1 MKKTIAILSSITMLA
16 STAFADTTNV
26 GVKISRGNL
35 DASGTQTIT
44 ETNVNG
50 VHAGSSKDASFTYGS
65 IFVEREMVRDA
76 FNFSVG
82 LDYTPASAEVDTLKG
97 NNVTNAKIEI
107 SNAFT
112 LYVQPKKVLANGIG
126 IFAKIGYTRAD
137 LDVKNITTAA
147 GASYNSSNTVTSA
160 SDTLEGPMFGLGVEK
175 NLANGAFVRLEASY
189 TNFDKVSG
197 TSSNGTKISADSD
210 LTSASLSIGKKF

>member
-1 MKKTIAILSSITMLA
+1 MKKTIALLSSLTMLA

-26 GVKISRGNL
+26 GLKISRGNL

-65 IFVEREMVRDA
+65 IFVEREMVLDG

-82 LDYTPASAEVDTLKG
+82 LDYVPVSAEVDTLKG
-97 NNVTNAKIEI
+97 NNVTNAKIEV

-112 LYVQPKKVLANGIG
+112 LYIQPKKVLANGFG

-137 LDVKNITTAA
+137 LDVRNITTA
-147 GASYNSSNTVTSA
+147 GGESYNTRNTVTSA

-175 NLANGAFVRLEASY
+175 DLANGAFVRLEASY
-189 TNFDKVSG
+189 TNFDTVSG

>member
-1 MKKTIAILSSITMLA
+1 MKKTIALLSSITMLA

-26 GVKISRGNL
+26 GLKISRGNL

-65 IFVEREMVRDA
+65 IFVEREMVLDG

-82 LDYTPASAEVDTLKG
+82 LDYVPVSAEVDTLKG
-97 NNVTNAKIEI
+97 NNVTNAKIEV

-112 LYVQPKKVLANGIG
+112 LYIQPKKVLANGFG

-147 GASYNSSNTVTSA
+147 GESYNS
-160 SDTLEGPMFGLGVEK
+160 
-175 NLANGAFVRLEASY
+175 
-189 TNFDKVSG
+189 
-197 TSSNGTKISADSD
+197 
-210 LTSASLSIGKKF
+210 